1 MSKDRV
7 VDSLGK
13 IDDDMIQSVEALRQK
28 KKRPAWMKWGA
39 MAACFCVLIAA
50 VAVAPNLFPGT
61 TPVPPNNNDFP
72 IQTDPNQSEGS
83 EHTEGPWNPWQANFN
98 TVTGVL
104 DAARRYIPGYFT
116 EELSADEIETLEP
129 GMRIEYM
136 QYSGFAGFD
145 GDGNLID
152 VCLNVT
158 TSIPNN
164 DVSILIS
171 EDGITRDYVMET
183 GK

>member
-39 MAACFCVLIAA
+39 MAACFCLLIAA

-72 IQTDPNQSEGS
+72 IQTTSLVISQRN
-83 EHTEGPWNPWQANFN
+83 
-98 TVTGVL
+98 
-104 DAARRYIPGYFT
+104 
-116 EELSADEIETLEP
+116 SAQ
-129 GMRIEYM
+129 MR
-136 QYSGFAGFD
+136 
-145 GDGNLID
+145 LRL
-152 VCLNVT
+152 LN
-158 TSIPNN
+158 
-164 DVSILIS
+164 
-171 EDGITRDYVMET
+171 RA
-183 GK
+183 

>member
-39 MAACFCVLIAA
+39 MAACFCLLIAA

-83 EHTEGPWNPWQANFN
+83 EHTEGPWNPWQA
-98 TVTGVL
+98 TIVEVRTKGVDPEWVYHQL
-104 DAARRYIPGYFT
+104 K
-116 EELSADEIETLEP
+116 
-129 GMRIEYM
+129 
-136 QYSGFAGFD
+136 
-145 GDGNLID
+145 NLI
-152 VCLNVT
+152 T
-158 TSIPNN
+158 
-164 DVSILIS
+164 
-171 EDGITRDYVMET
+171 E
-183 GK
+183 